1 MLQKKKLFKTVPVIF
16 LGVLLFCSAYRQ
28 LHTPMTPPPIT
39 TLTSNILPTTGNIR
53 ALVVVVDFADVK
65 YNADKRLSDEALS
78 TYLFGTDNTSFYP
91 CESLTNY
98 FSRASYGALHM
109 TGNVFHYTAK
119 GTIASY
125 ETTDDGYETLV
136 REVLSGLNDTI
147 NYTDYDSD
155 DDGYIDALCLSVPK
169 GGNADFWYGCTAS
182 WYASPL
188 PDLDGEKLNF
198 YVISD
203 EQPYADTM
211 DYYLGTLAHE
221 YGHCMGLPDY
231 YKYGLSENFEATTG
245 DAGLER
251 MDESEGDFCPLS
263 KLLLGWYTPA
273 SVQIYQ
279 PSDKKSDR
287 LFSSLS
293 SSDRN
298 TSGYNNTSAH
308 SNTSIHNNTSAQTF
322 TLTDDTQE
330 GSCLIIP
337 RADHSGY
344 FSEYMIIDYITPNGN
359 YDTLFSSGGLRIYHV
374 DTTLASDEYGSFYLA
389 SDNYSPVY
397 DSTNNGKRV
406 LRLVND
412 GNGFFCDK
420 DVIDD
425 TITGFGWYDEN
436 GQVTVNTGYTITV
449 DSVSADQK
457 ICTVTVLP
465 DK

>member
-1 MLQKKKLFKTVPVIF
+1 
-16 LGVLLFCSAYRQ
+16 
-28 LHTPMTPPPIT
+28 
-39 TLTSNILPTTGNIR
+39 
-53 ALVVVVDFADVK
+53 
-65 YNADKRLSDEALS
+65 
-78 TYLFGTDNTSFYP
+78 
-91 CESLTNY
+91 
-98 FSRASYGALHM
+98 
-109 TGNVFHYTAK
+109 
-119 GTIASY
+119 
-125 ETTDDGYETLV
+125 
-136 REVLSGLNDTI
+136 
-147 NYTDYDSD
+147 
-155 DDGYIDALCLSVPK
+155 
-169 GGNADFWYGCTAS
+169 
-182 WYASPL
+182 
-188 PDLDGEKLNF
+188 
-198 YVISD
+198 
-203 EQPYADTM
+203 M

-231 YKYGLSENFEATTG
+231 YKYGLRENFKATMG

-298 TSGYNNTSAH
+298 TS
-308 SNTSIHNNTSAQTF
+308 AQTF

-337 RADHSGY
+337 RTDHSGY

-406 LRLVND
+406 LRL
-412 GNGFFCDK
+412 GR
-420 DVIDD
+420 
-425 TITGFGWYDEN
+425 
-436 GQVTVNTGYTITV
+436 GQ
-449 DSVSADQK
+449 
-457 ICTVTVLP
+457 
-465 DK
+465 

>member
-1 MLQKKKLFKTVPVIF
+1 
-16 LGVLLFCSAYRQ
+16 
-28 LHTPMTPPPIT
+28 
-39 TLTSNILPTTGNIR
+39 
-53 ALVVVVDFADVK
+53 
-65 YNADKRLSDEALS
+65 
-78 TYLFGTDNTSFYP
+78 
-91 CESLTNY
+91 
-98 FSRASYGALHM
+98 
-109 TGNVFHYTAK
+109 
-119 GTIASY
+119 
-125 ETTDDGYETLV
+125 
-136 REVLSGLNDTI
+136 
-147 NYTDYDSD
+147 
-155 DDGYIDALCLSVPK
+155 
-169 GGNADFWYGCTAS
+169 
-182 WYASPL
+182 
-188 PDLDGEKLNF
+188 
-198 YVISD
+198 
-203 EQPYADTM
+203 M
-211 DYYLGTLAHE
+211 DYYLGTLAHV

-231 YKYGLSENFEATTG
+231 YKYGLRENFEATTG

-298 TSGYNNTSAH
+298 TS
-308 SNTSIHNNTSAQTF
+308 AQTF

-337 RADHSGY
+337 HTDHSGY

-436 GQVTVNTGYTITV
+436 GQVTVNTGYMITI

-457 ICTVTVLP
+457 NCTVTILP